1 MVYCCVPFCKSSD
14 RRSTGIS
21 FHEFPVTQIRQEW
34 LKKISRQAEGPG
46 KQPWE
51 PSDRSKVCSLH
62 FKPEDYR
69 ESLKLRKLKPDAIPS
84 IFPSYPGYMQEP
96 SRKERQPVKR
106 CAVPGLS
113 PDKPHAEAKK
123 NRPDIPS
130 PYRSP
135 SEKIDEQE
143 DNCVA
148 GSSTAHQED
157 EMLTEPCSEPS
168 SLPLILPA
176 PESSFCLPKTYQMPK
191 HGKTVQC
198 QTSPSKATRPRGMQ
212 TRLSLSRMTNLQRK
226 VQNLT
231 RKCQR
236 LQKKQ
241 HHLQEELS
249 TLRQEA
255 KKASLLMKRT
265 NVEIL
270 QV

>member
-1 MVYCCVPFCKSSD
+1 M
-14 RRSTGIS
+14 G
-21 FHEFPVTQIRQEW
+21 
-34 LKKISRQAEGPG
+34 AERP
-46 KQPWE
+46 QQ
-51 PSDRSKVCSLH
+51 
-62 FKPEDYR
+62 
-69 ESLKLRKLKPDAIPS
+69 
-84 IFPSYPGYMQEP
+84 GYMQEP

-130 PYRSP
+130 PYGSP

-157 EMLTEPCSEPS
+157 EMLTELCSEPS

-212 TRLSLSRMTNLQRK
+212 TRLSLSRMTNLLRK
-226 VQNLT
+226 VQNFT
-231 RKCQR
+231 RECQR